1 MKKLLLFFSLLL
13 SLLPLSLPAAA
24 ETYTWTIT
32 GSESLKQSASS
43 TITLNSVTWN
53 INQTSFGTSLF
64 AQRSGKTGLLFGSS
78 SNKVKEIVFS
88 ATAPFAGKT
97 IKKVTSTALAKT
109 ANAITITLK
118 IDDNEIAVSNKLSTT
133 SNTYSFDDLN
143 IACSKNVALVYS
155 QPSATSN
162 SVTISGISIEYEEAP
177 TGPVDFEYTLPT
189 AKTLEENETLDLGL
203 PEKRPS
209 NITWTSD
216 NPEVAVIEN
225 GIINAKKEGTANIN
239 MTWAADDNFNASS
252 EEGQTIVVTV
262 NKHQLVEYNPAFGES
277 INLVLGNTD
286 KDYYEF
292 PLGDKYPANI
302 NWSVSDPTILEIAD
316 NLVTALNKGTAVVKA
331 SWEADDNFLAGEAS
345 TTVNVVEEIVA
356 MFTPSSVTTSIDP
369 AKGGSATAKFE
380 AAGKEDIAND
390 NFNFTS
396 SDESV
401 ATYDPATGI
410 VTLKAVGSAT
420 ITATLTEE
428 AAKEYVFADD
438 VDATLSISV
447 ADINGPIGYE
457 LVTSLDQINE
467 EDYYTIAAKFDN
479 KFYSMSTTDASNYI
493 DACEVTINNDFLT
506 PSEKTLVLKPEIT
519 ISDSNVK
526 NYTWKT
532 ANLEENAAL
541 MAGDTGT
548 KTAIYIGGDHT
559 SCSTTTKV
567 SFSNNNC
574 AIVFTSASGR
584 QIGFRGIKDKDNNI
598 TSSSFRYYTDVN
610 LSNGG
615 EYAYVSLY
623 RLNFVKAEAPA
634 VEDFEGKGVGD
645 QVRFTAR
652 HSSHKLQYRE
662 WTLAK
667 TISRAEPEI
676 QYGEWMD
683 APATTTHTHIIK
695 DLEEVGDNLAAHG
708 VDVRAVDTRGNV
720 SSNVGFSFD
729 GQKTVT
735 GIESVAAEA
744 EGEGELYNL
753 QGVRVDRRSAA
764 PGLYIERRGGK
775 AVKVIL

>member
-13 SLLPLSLPAAA
+13 SLLPLSAAA
-24 ETYTWTIT
+24 ETETIT
-32 GSESLKQSASS
+32 FKDVYGTTDKDLSSETIIKDYATISFAKNDGSNPTKYFKSDN
-43 TITLNSVTWN
+43 TVRIYRNTTNN
-53 INQTSFGTSLF
+53 NG
-64 AQRSGKTGLLFGSS
+64 GS
-78 SNKVKEIVFS
+78 
-88 ATAPFAGKT
+88 
-97 IKKVTSTALAKT
+97 
-109 ANAITITLK
+109 ITITPTTGYN
-118 IDDNEIAVSNKLSTT
+118 ITAVSANVTTPTISSDDNGVYTIQNKSDSN
-133 SNTYSFDDLN
+133 
-143 IACSKNVALVYS
+143 
-155 QPSATSN
+155 
-162 SVTISGISIEYEEAP
+162 ISIKSITIEYSPA
-177 TGPVDFEYTLPT
+177 GPVDFEYTLPAT
-189 AKTLEENETLDLGL
+189 KEIEEGEIFDLGL
-203 PEKRPS
+203 PEKRPT
-209 NITWTSD
+209 NITWESD
-216 NPEVAVIEN
+216 KPEVAVIED
-225 GIINAKKEGTANIN
+225 GVIYAYAEGTANIK

-252 EEGQTIVVTV
+252 EDGQTIVVTV
-262 NKHQLVEYNPAFGES
+262 QKHQLVEYNPGFPES
-277 INLVLGNTD
+277 VNLVLGNTD
-286 KDYYEF
+286 KDYYDF
-292 PLGDKYPANI
+292 VLGDKHPAI
-302 NWSVSDPTILEIAD
+302 KWTVSNTAIAD
-316 NLVTALNKGTAVVKA
+316 MNDNSVYAVAKGSAVVKA
-331 SWEADDNFLAGEAS
+331 TWEADDNFLAGEAS

-369 AKGGSATAKFE
+369 AKGGRATAKFE

-457 LVTSLDQINE
+457 LVTSLDQITD
-467 EDYYTIAAKFDN
+467 EDYYVIVANYDTNGTSYHKAMAVTMGNNAFN
-479 KFYSMSTTDASNYI
+479 STD
-493 DACEVTINNDFLT
+493 VTITNGLVNPT
-506 PSEKTLVLKPEIT
+506 ESTLILSAK
-519 ISDSNVK
+519 
-526 NYTWKT
+526 KT
-532 ANLEENAAL
+532 AE
-541 MAGDTGT
+541 G
-548 KTAIYIGGDHT
+548 KYIW
-559 SCSTTTKV
+559 TTTNRE
-567 SFSNNNC
+567 SNGNLQGNNTHSNNNLQC
-574 AIVFTSASGR
+574 GSTGNTYSDVATVSFTDDGKLDMYFGTPTTISKKLLYSISNSAFKNYATSN
-584 QIGFRGIKDKDNNI
+584 IGNA
-598 TSSSFRYYTDVN
+598 S
-610 LSNGG
+610 
-615 EYAYVSLY
+615 YAQVSLY

-645 QVRFTAR
+645 QVKFTVR

-667 TISRAEPEI
+667 TISRAEPKI